1 MNNIVPIGVKPMSED
16 NVSNIL
22 LGLFLNYEFWKDH
35 HYMVS
40 DNYFEKESKKIFQV
54 INMSHEKY
62 ERDLDRE
69 EVEALLFA
77 NNPLLTGSQ
86 RASILDITRRME
98 SRVQP
103 DIAKDILRA
112 AFREHIGQTIANLG
126 IAMMD
131 GTEKDLSKV
140 QELVERYQDGFQ
152 PDEVLIELS
161 NEIDDIF
168 SDEDDLPWKWNLTQ
182 LNILCPGIGPG
193 TLTTIFA
200 LVETGKSAFTVS
212 TAFGPDGFSEQGA
225 KVMFIGN
232 EEPAIRTQQRA
243 VMSHTGLDEDRVV
256 LSKKYVTEI
265 WGKSNAKN
273 NSIFRDATDYPT
285 MESVEALVRKHKP
298 DILIIDQLDKM
309 LVEGTFSRDDLRLSE
324 IYRRSRYI
332 AKKHNLAL
340 IAVSQADA
348 TADGRT
354 SLRFTQMANS
364 KIGKAAE
371 ADVIIG
377 IGKEHTDSGED
388 NFLRYLHV
396 SKNKLGGRHGRAT
409 VRIEPEISRYVD

>member
-1 MNNIVPIGVKPMSED
+1 MNNIVPIGEKPMSEG

-40 DNYFEKESKKIFQV
+40 ENYFEKESKKIFQT
-54 INMSHEKY
+54 ISMSHEKY

-86 RASILDITRRME
+86 RASILEITRRMDT
-98 SRVQP
+98 RVRP
-103 DIAKDILRA
+103 DVAKDVLRS
-112 AFREHIGQTIANLG
+112 AFREHIGQTVANIG

-152 PDEVLIELS
+152 PDEVLVELS
-161 NEIDDIF
+161 NEFDDIF
-168 SDEDDLPWKWNLTQ
+168 SDDEDLPWNWNLTQ

-193 TLTTIFA
+193 TLTTVFA
-200 LVETGKSAFTVS
+200 LVETGKSAFIVS
-212 TAFGPDGFSEQGA
+212 TAFGSDSFCDQGA
-225 KVMFIGN
+225 KVMLICN
-232 EEPAIRTQQRA
+232 EEPAKRTQQRA
-243 VMSHTGLDEDRVV
+243 VMSYSGLDKDKVF
-256 LSKKYVTEI
+256 LSKKY
-265 WGKSNAKN
+265 AKEMWN
-273 NSIFRDATDYPT
+273 KIKDQTIIRDATDYPT
-285 MESVEALVRKHKP
+285 MDAVEALVRKHKP

-309 LVEGTFSRDDLRLSE
+309 MVEGNFSRDDLRLSE
-324 IYRRSRYI
+324 IYRKSRYI
-332 AKKHNLAL
+332 AKKHELAL

-354 SLRFTQMANS
+354 ALRFTQMANS

-371 ADVIIG
+371 ADLIIG
-377 IGKEHTDSGED
+377 IGKEQTDSGED
-388 NFLRYLHV
+388 NYLRYLFV

>member
-1 MNNIVPIGVKPMSED
+1 MNNIVPIGEKPMSEG

-40 DNYFEKESKKIFQV
+40 ENYFEKESKKIFQT
-54 INMSHEKY
+54 ISMSHEKY

-152 PDEVLIELS
+152 PDEVLVELS
-161 NEIDDIF
+161 NEFDDIF
-168 SDEDDLPWKWNLTQ
+168 SDDEDLPWKWNLTQ

-193 TLTTIFA
+193 TLTTVFA
-200 LVETGKSAFTVS
+200 LVETGKSAFIVS
-212 TAFGPDGFSEQGA
+212 TAFSPDSFCDQGA
-225 KVMFIGN
+225 KVMLICN
-232 EEPAIRTQQRA
+232 EEPAKRTQQRA
-243 VMSHTGLDEDRVV
+243 VMSYSGLDKDKVF
-256 LSKKYVTEI
+256 LSKKY
-265 WGKSNAKN
+265 AKEMWN
-273 NSIFRDATDYPT
+273 KIKDQTIIRDATDYPT
-285 MESVEALVRKHKP
+285 MDAVEALVRKHKP

-309 LVEGTFSRDDLRLSE
+309 MVEGNFSRDDLRLSE
-324 IYRRSRYI
+324 IYRKSRYI

-354 SLRFTQMANS
+354 ALRFTQMANS

-371 ADVIIG
+371 ADLIIG
-377 IGKEHTDSGED
+377 IGKEQTDSGED
-388 NFLRYLHV
+388 NYLRYLFV

>member
-1 MNNIVPIGVKPMSED
+1 MNNIVPIGEKPMSEG

-40 DNYFEKESKKIFQV
+40 ENYFEKESKKIFQT
-54 INMSHEKY
+54 ISMSHEKY

-86 RASILDITRRME
+86 RASILDITRRMDT
-98 SRVQP
+98 RVRP
-103 DIAKDILRA
+103 DVAKDVLRS
-112 AFREHIGQTIANLG
+112 AFREHIGQTVANIG

-152 PDEVLIELS
+152 PDEVLVELS
-161 NEIDDIF
+161 NEFDDIF
-168 SDEDDLPWKWNLTQ
+168 SDDEDLPWKWNLTQ

-193 TLTTIFA
+193 TLTTVFA
-200 LVETGKSAFTVS
+200 LVETGKSAFIVS
-212 TAFGPDGFSEQGA
+212 TAFGPDSFCDQDA
-225 KVMFIGN
+225 KVMLICN
-232 EEPAIRTQQRA
+232 EEPAKRTQQRA
-243 VMSHTGLDEDRVV
+243 VMSYSGLDKDKVF
-256 LSKKYVTEI
+256 LSKKY
-265 WGKSNAKN
+265 AKEMWN
-273 NSIFRDATDYPT
+273 KIKDQTIIKDATDYPT

-309 LVEGTFSRDDLRLSE
+309 MVEGNFSRDDLRLSE
-324 IYRRSRYI
+324 IYRKSRYI
-332 AKKHNLAL
+332 AKKHQLAL

-354 SLRFTQMANS
+354 ALRFTQMANS

-371 ADVIIG
+371 ADLIIG
-377 IGKEHTDSGED
+377 IGKEQTDSGED
-388 NFLRYLHV
+388 NYLRYLFV

>member
-1 MNNIVPIGVKPMSED
+1 MNNIVPIGEKPMSEG

-40 DNYFEKESKKIFQV
+40 ENYFEKESKKIFQT
-54 INMSHEKY
+54 ISMSHEKY

-86 RASILDITRRME
+86 RASILDITRRMDT
-98 SRVQP
+98 RVRP
-103 DIAKDILRA
+103 DVAKDVLRS
-112 AFREHIGQTIANLG
+112 AFREHIGQTVANIG
-126 IAMMD
+126 SAMMD

-152 PDEVLIELS
+152 PDEVLVELS
-161 NEIDDIF
+161 NEFDDIF
-168 SDEDDLPWKWNLTQ
+168 SDDEDLPWKWNLTQ

-193 TLTTIFA
+193 TLTTVFA
-200 LVETGKSAFTVS
+200 LVETGKSAFIVS
-212 TAFGPDGFSEQGA
+212 TAFGPDSFCDQGA
-225 KVMFIGN
+225 KVMLICN
-232 EEPAIRTQQRA
+232 EEPAKRTQQRA
-243 VMSHTGLDEDRVV
+243 VMSYSGLDKDKVF
-256 LSKKYVTEI
+256 LSKKY
-265 WGKSNAKN
+265 AKEMWN
-273 NSIFRDATDYPT
+273 KIKDQTIIRDATDYPT
-285 MESVEALVRKHKP
+285 MDAVEDLVRKHKP

-309 LVEGTFSRDDLRLSE
+309 MVEGNFSRDDLRLSE
-324 IYRRSRYI
+324 IYRKSRYI
-332 AKKHNLAL
+332 AKKHQLAL

-354 SLRFTQMANS
+354 ALRFTQMANS

-371 ADVIIG
+371 ADLIIG
-377 IGKEHTDSGED
+377 IGKEQTDSGED
-388 NFLRYLHV
+388 NYLRYLFV

>member
-1 MNNIVPIGVKPMSED
+1 MNNIVSIGEKPMSEG

-40 DNYFEKESKKIFQV
+40 ENYFEKESKKIFQT
-54 INMSHEKY
+54 ISMSHEKY

-86 RASILDITRRME
+86 RASILDITRRMDT
-98 SRVQP
+98 RVRP
-103 DIAKDILRA
+103 DVAKDVLRS
-112 AFREHIGQTIANLG
+112 AFREHIGQTVANIG

-152 PDEVLIELS
+152 PDEVLVELS
-161 NEIDDIF
+161 NEFDDIF
-168 SDEDDLPWKWNLTQ
+168 SDDEDLPWKWNLTQ

-193 TLTTIFA
+193 TLTTVFA
-200 LVETGKSAFTVS
+200 LVETGKSAFIVS
-212 TAFGPDGFSEQGA
+212 TAFGPDSFCDQDA
-225 KVMFIGN
+225 KVMLICN
-232 EEPAIRTQQRA
+232 EEPAKRTQQRA
-243 VMSHTGLDEDRVV
+243 VMSYSGLDKDKVF
-256 LSKKYVTEI
+256 LSKKY
-265 WGKSNAKN
+265 AKEMWN
-273 NSIFRDATDYPT
+273 KIKDQTIIRDATDYPT
-285 MESVEALVRKHKP
+285 MDAVEALVRKHKP

-309 LVEGTFSRDDLRLSE
+309 MVEGNFSRDDLRLSE
-324 IYRRSRYI
+324 IYRKSRYI
-332 AKKHNLAL
+332 AKKHQLAL

-354 SLRFTQMANS
+354 ALRFTQMANS

-371 ADVIIG
+371 ADLIIG
-377 IGKEHTDSGED
+377 IGKEQTDSGED
-388 NFLRYLHV
+388 NYLRYLFV

>member
-1 MNNIVPIGVKPMSED
+1 MNNIVPIGEKPMSEG

-22 LGLFLNYEFWKDH
+22 LGLFLNFEFWKDH

-40 DNYFEKESKKIFQV
+40 ENYFEKESKKIFQT
-54 INMSHEKY
+54 ISMSHEKY

-86 RASILDITRRME
+86 RASILDITRRMDT
-98 SRVQP
+98 RVRP
-103 DIAKDILRA
+103 DVAKDVLRS
-112 AFREHIGQTIANLG
+112 AFREHIGQTVANIG

-152 PDEVLIELS
+152 PDEVLVELS
-161 NEIDDIF
+161 NEFDDIF
-168 SDEDDLPWKWNLTQ
+168 SDDEDLPWKWNLTQ
-182 LNILCPGIGPG
+182 LNILCPGIGAG
-193 TLTTIFA
+193 TLTTVFA
-200 LVETGKSAFTVS
+200 LVETGKSAFIVS
-212 TAFGPDGFSEQGA
+212 TAFGPDSFCDQGA
-225 KVMFIGN
+225 KVMLICN
-232 EEPAIRTQQRA
+232 EEPAKRTQQRA
-243 VMSHTGLDEDRVV
+243 VMSYSGLDKDKVF
-256 LSKKYVTEI
+256 LSKKY
-265 WGKSNAKN
+265 AKEMWN
-273 NSIFRDATDYPT
+273 KIKDQTIIRDATDYPT
-285 MESVEALVRKHKP
+285 MDAVEALVRKHKP

-309 LVEGTFSRDDLRLSE
+309 MVEGNFSRDDLRLSE
-324 IYRRSRYI
+324 IYRKSRYI
-332 AKKHNLAL
+332 AKKHQLAL

-354 SLRFTQMANS
+354 ALRFTQMANS

-371 ADVIIG
+371 ADLIIG
-377 IGKEHTDSGED
+377 IGKEQTDSGED
-388 NFLRYLHV
+388 NYLRYLFV

>member
-1 MNNIVPIGVKPMSED
+1 MNNIVPIGEKPMSEG

-40 DNYFEKESKKIFQV
+40 ENYFEKESKKIFQT
-54 INMSHEKY
+54 ISMSHEKY

-152 PDEVLIELS
+152 PDEVLVELS
-161 NEIDDIF
+161 NEFDDIF
-168 SDEDDLPWKWNLTQ
+168 SDDEDLPWKWNLTQ

-193 TLTTIFA
+193 TLTTVFA
-200 LVETGKSAFTVS
+200 LVETGKSAFIVS
-212 TAFGPDGFSEQGA
+212 TAFSPDSFCDQGA
-225 KVMFIGN
+225 KVMLICN
-232 EEPAIRTQQRA
+232 EEPAKRTQQRA
-243 VMSHTGLDEDRVV
+243 VMSYSGLDKDKVF
-256 LSKKYVTEI
+256 LSKKY
-265 WGKSNAKN
+265 AKEMWN
-273 NSIFRDATDYPT
+273 KIKDQTIIRDATDYPT
-285 MESVEALVRKHKP
+285 MDAVEALVRKHKP

-309 LVEGTFSRDDLRLSE
+309 MVEGNFSRDDLRLSE
-324 IYRRSRYI
+324 IYRKSRYI
-332 AKKHNLAL
+332 AKKHQLAL

-354 SLRFTQMANS
+354 ALRFTQMANS

-371 ADVIIG
+371 ADLIIG
-377 IGKEHTDSGED
+377 IGKEQTDSGED
-388 NFLRYLHV
+388 NYLRYLFV

>member
-1 MNNIVPIGVKPMSED
+1 MNNIVPIGEKPMSEG

-40 DNYFEKESKKIFQV
+40 ENYFEKESKKIFQT
-54 INMSHEKY
+54 ISMSHEKY

-86 RASILDITRRME
+86 RASILDITRRMDT
-98 SRVQP
+98 RVRP
-103 DIAKDILRA
+103 DVAKDVLRS
-112 AFREHIGQTIANLG
+112 AFREHIGQTVANIG

-152 PDEVLIELS
+152 PDEVLVELS
-161 NEIDDIF
+161 NEFDDNF
-168 SDEDDLPWKWNLTQ
+168 SDDEDLPWKWNLTQ

-193 TLTTIFA
+193 TLTTVFA
-200 LVETGKSAFTVS
+200 LVETGKSAFIVS
-212 TAFGPDGFSEQGA
+212 TAFSPDSFCDQGA
-225 KVMFIGN
+225 KVMLICN
-232 EEPAIRTQQRA
+232 EEPAKRTQQRA
-243 VMSHTGLDEDRVV
+243 VMSYSGLDKDKVF
-256 LSKKYVTEI
+256 LSKKY
-265 WGKSNAKN
+265 AKEMWN
-273 NSIFRDATDYPT
+273 KIKDQTIIRDATDYPT
-285 MESVEALVRKHKP
+285 MDAVEALVRKHKP

-309 LVEGTFSRDDLRLSE
+309 MVEGNFSRDDLRLSE
-324 IYRRSRYI
+324 IYRKSRYI
-332 AKKHNLAL
+332 AKKHDLAL

-354 SLRFTQMANS
+354 ALRFTQMANS

-371 ADVIIG
+371 ADLIIG
-377 IGKEHTDSGED
+377 IGKEQTDSGED
-388 NFLRYLHV
+388 NYLRYLFV

>member
-1 MNNIVPIGVKPMSED
+1 MNNIVPIGEKPMSEG

-35 HYMVS
+35 YYMVS
-40 DNYFEKESKKIFQV
+40 ENYFEKESKKIFQT
-54 INMSHEKY
+54 ISMSHEKY

-86 RASILDITRRME
+86 RASILDITRRMDT
-98 SRVQP
+98 RVRP
-103 DIAKDILRA
+103 DVAKDVLRS
-112 AFREHIGQTIANLG
+112 AFREHIGQTVANIG

-152 PDEVLIELS
+152 PDEVLVELS
-161 NEIDDIF
+161 NEFDDIF
-168 SDEDDLPWKWNLTQ
+168 SDDEDLPWKWNLTQ
-182 LNILCPGIGPG
+182 LNILCPGIGAG
-193 TLTTIFA
+193 TLTTVFA
-200 LVETGKSAFTVS
+200 LVETGKSAFIVS
-212 TAFGPDGFSEQGA
+212 TAFGPDSFCDQGA
-225 KVMFIGN
+225 KVMLICN
-232 EEPAIRTQQRA
+232 EEPAKRTQQRA
-243 VMSHTGLDEDRVV
+243 VMSYSGLDKDKVF
-256 LSKKYVTEI
+256 LSKKY
-265 WGKSNAKN
+265 AKEMWN
-273 NSIFRDATDYPT
+273 KIKDQTIIRDATDYPT
-285 MESVEALVRKHKP
+285 MDAVEALVRKHKP

-309 LVEGTFSRDDLRLSE
+309 MVEGNFSRDDLRLSE
-324 IYRRSRYI
+324 IYRKSRYI
-332 AKKHNLAL
+332 AKKHQLAL

-354 SLRFTQMANS
+354 ALRFTQMANS

-371 ADVIIG
+371 ADLIIG
-377 IGKEHTDSGED
+377 IGKEQTDSGED
-388 NFLRYLHV
+388 NYLRYLFV

>member
-1 MNNIVPIGVKPMSED
+1 MNNIVSIGEKPMSEG

-40 DNYFEKESKKIFQV
+40 ENYFEKESKKIFQT
-54 INMSHEKY
+54 ISMSHEKY

-86 RASILDITRRME
+86 RASILDITRRMDT
-98 SRVQP
+98 RVRP
-103 DIAKDILRA
+103 DVAKDVLRS
-112 AFREHIGQTIANLG
+112 AFREHIGQTVANIG

-152 PDEVLIELS
+152 PDEVLVELS
-161 NEIDDIF
+161 NEFDDIF
-168 SDEDDLPWKWNLTQ
+168 SDDEDLPWKWNLTQ

-193 TLTTIFA
+193 TLTTVFA
-200 LVETGKSAFTVS
+200 LVETGKSAFIVS
-212 TAFGPDGFSEQGA
+212 TAFGPDSFCDQDA
-225 KVMFIGN
+225 KVMLICN
-232 EEPAIRTQQRA
+232 EEPAKRTQQRA
-243 VMSHTGLDEDRVV
+243 VMSYSGLDKDKVF
-256 LSKKYVTEI
+256 LSKKY
-265 WGKSNAKN
+265 AKEMWN
-273 NSIFRDATDYPT
+273 KIKDQTIIRDATDYPT

-309 LVEGTFSRDDLRLSE
+309 MVEGNFSRDDLRLSE
-324 IYRRSRYI
+324 IYRKSRYI
-332 AKKHNLAL
+332 AKKHQLAL

-354 SLRFTQMANS
+354 ALRFTQMANS

-371 ADVIIG
+371 ADLIIG
-377 IGKEHTDSGED
+377 IGKEQTDSGED
-388 NFLRYLHV
+388 NYLRYLFV

>member
-1 MNNIVPIGVKPMSED
+1 MNNIVPIGEKPMSEG

-40 DNYFEKESKKIFQV
+40 ENYFEKESKKIFQT
-54 INMSHEKY
+54 ISMSHEKY

-152 PDEVLIELS
+152 PDEVLVELS
-161 NEIDDIF
+161 NEFDDIF
-168 SDEDDLPWKWNLTQ
+168 TEDDELPWKWNLTQ

-200 LVETGKSAFTVS
+200 LVETGKSAFVVS
-212 TAFGPDGFSEQGA
+212 TAFGPDSFCDQGA
-225 KVMFIGN
+225 KVMLIGN
-232 EEPAIRTQQRA
+232 EEPAKRTQRRA
-243 VMSHTGLDEDRVV
+243 VMSYSGLDKDRVF
-256 LSKKYVTEI
+256 LSKKY
-265 WGKSNAKN
+265 AKEMW
-273 NSIFRDATDYPT
+273 SKIKDQTIIRDATDYPT

-309 LVEGTFSRDDLRLSE
+309 TVEGNFSRDDLRLSE

-388 NFLRYLHV
+388 NLLRYLHV

>member
-1 MNNIVPIGVKPMSED
+1 MNNIVPIGEKPMSEG

-40 DNYFEKESKKIFQV
+40 ENYFEKESKKIFQT
-54 INMSHEKY
+54 ISMSHEKY

-86 RASILDITRRME
+86 RASILDITRRMDT
-98 SRVQP
+98 RVRP
-103 DIAKDILRA
+103 DVAKDILRS
-112 AFREHIGQTIANLG
+112 AFREHIGQTVANIG

-152 PDEVLIELS
+152 PDEVLVELS
-161 NEIDDIF
+161 NEFDDFF
-168 SDEDDLPWKWNLTQ
+168 SDDEDLPWKWNLTQ

-193 TLTTIFA
+193 TLTTVFA
-200 LVETGKSAFTVS
+200 LVETGKSAFIVS
-212 TAFGPDGFSEQGA
+212 TAFSPDSFCDQGA
-225 KVMFIGN
+225 KVMLICN
-232 EEPAIRTQQRA
+232 EEPAKRTQQRA
-243 VMSHTGLDEDRVV
+243 VMSYSGLDKDKVF
-256 LSKKYVTEI
+256 LSKKY
-265 WGKSNAKN
+265 AKEMWN
-273 NSIFRDATDYPT
+273 KIKDQTIIRDATDYPT
-285 MESVEALVRKHKP
+285 MDAVEALVRKHKP

-309 LVEGTFSRDDLRLSE
+309 MVEGNFSRDDLRLSE
-324 IYRRSRYI
+324 IYRKSRYI
-332 AKKHNLAL
+332 AKKHQLAL

-354 SLRFTQMANS
+354 ALRFTQMANS

-371 ADVIIG
+371 ADLIIG
-377 IGKEHTDSGED
+377 IGKEQTDSGED
-388 NFLRYLHV
+388 NYLRYLFV

>member
-1 MNNIVPIGVKPMSED
+1 MNNIVPIGEKPMSEG

-40 DNYFEKESKKIFQV
+40 ENYFEKESKKIFQT
-54 INMSHEKY
+54 ISMSHEKY

-103 DIAKDILRA
+103 DVAKDILRA

-152 PDEVLIELS
+152 PDEVLVELS
-161 NEIDDIF
+161 NEFDDIF
-168 SDEDDLPWKWNLTQ
+168 SDDEDLPWKWNLTQ

-193 TLTTIFA
+193 TLTTVFA
-200 LVETGKSAFTVS
+200 LVETGKSAFIVS
-212 TAFGPDGFSEQGA
+212 TAFSPDSFCDQGA
-225 KVMFIGN
+225 KVMLICN
-232 EEPAIRTQQRA
+232 EEPAKRTQQRA
-243 VMSHTGLDEDRVV
+243 VMSYSGLDKDKVF
-256 LSKKYVTEI
+256 LSKKY
-265 WGKSNAKN
+265 AKEMWN
-273 NSIFRDATDYPT
+273 KIKNQTIIRDATDYPT

-309 LVEGTFSRDDLRLSE
+309 TVEGNFSRDDLRLSE

>member
-1 MNNIVPIGVKPMSED
+1 MNNIVPIGAKPMSED

-62 ERDLDRE
+62 ERDLDRQ

-98 SRVQP
+98 SKVQP
-103 DIAKDILRA
+103 DVAKDVLRS
-112 AFREHIGQTIANLG
+112 AFREHIGQTVANIG

-152 PDEVLIELS
+152 PDEVLVELS
-161 NEIDDIF
+161 NEYDDIF
-168 SDEDDLPWKWNLTQ
+168 SDDEDLPWKWNLTQ
-182 LNILCPGIGPG
+182 LNVLCSGIGPG
-193 TLTTIFA
+193 TLTTVFA
-200 LVETGKSAFTVS
+200 LVETGKSAFVVS
-212 TAFGPDGFSEQGA
+212 TAFGPDSFADQGA
-225 KVMFIGN
+225 KVMMICN
-232 EEPAIRTQQRA
+232 EEPAKRTQQRA
-243 VMSHTGLDEDRVV
+243 VMSYSGLDANKARQNKEYG
-256 LSKKYVTEI
+256 KKMWNKIKEYTI
-265 WGKSNAKN
+265 IK
-273 NSIFRDATDYPT
+273 DANDYPT
-285 MESVEALVRKHKP
+285 MDAVEALVRKQKP

-309 LVEGTFSRDDLRLSE
+309 MVNGTFTRDDLRLSE
-324 IYRRSRYI
+324 VYRKSRYI

-371 ADVIIG
+371 ADLIIG
-377 IGKEHTDSGED
+377 IGKEQTDSGED

>member
-1 MNNIVPIGVKPMSED
+1 MNNIVPIGEKPMSEG
-16 NVSNIL
+16 NVSHIL

-40 DNYFEKESKKIFQV
+40 ENYFEKESKKIFQT
-54 INMSHEKY
+54 ISMSHEKY

-86 RASILDITRRME
+86 RASILDITRRMDT
-98 SRVQP
+98 RVRP
-103 DIAKDILRA
+103 DVAKDVLRS
-112 AFREHIGQTIANLG
+112 AFREHIGQTVANIG

-152 PDEVLIELS
+152 PDEVLVELS
-161 NEIDDIF
+161 NEFDDIF
-168 SDEDDLPWKWNLTQ
+168 SDDEDLPWKWNLTQ

-193 TLTTIFA
+193 TLTTVFA
-200 LVETGKSAFTVS
+200 LVETGKSAFIVS
-212 TAFGPDGFSEQGA
+212 TAFSPDSFCDQGA
-225 KVMFIGN
+225 KVMLICN
-232 EEPAIRTQQRA
+232 EEPAKRTQQRA
-243 VMSHTGLDEDRVV
+243 VMSYSGLDKDKVF
-256 LSKKYVTEI
+256 LSKKY
-265 WGKSNAKN
+265 AKEMWN
-273 NSIFRDATDYPT
+273 KIKDQTIIRDATDYPT
-285 MESVEALVRKHKP
+285 MDAVEALVRKHKP

-309 LVEGTFSRDDLRLSE
+309 MVEGNFSRDDLRLSE
-324 IYRRSRYI
+324 IYRKSRYI
-332 AKKHNLAL
+332 AKKHQLAL

-354 SLRFTQMANS
+354 ALRFTQMANS

-371 ADVIIG
+371 ADLIIG
-377 IGKEHTDSGED
+377 IGKEQTDSGED
-388 NFLRYLHV
+388 NYLRYLFV